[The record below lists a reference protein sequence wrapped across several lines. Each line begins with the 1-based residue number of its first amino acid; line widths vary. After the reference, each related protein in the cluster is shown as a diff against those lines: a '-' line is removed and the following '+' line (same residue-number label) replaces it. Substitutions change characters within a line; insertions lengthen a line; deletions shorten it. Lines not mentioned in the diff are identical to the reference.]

1 MSDTHENDPTDNRF
15 SIVLQAASVVSNS
28 AIEDEGPRTSTRSR
42 SESQPA
48 VKPLLTPVDPE
59 DSRRRASSPNPDV
72 SNISIAVA
80 AETPADDSSSN
91 FTDYKVKTPSDSQYS
106 ANTRRIS
113 SALKTSVNYDSR
125 NSINRKSIVGDSK
138 LRFST
143 NMQVREYTGQHPAEN
158 VGSKEEDIES
168 FYEPINFELDE
179 NGTVKN
185 YKGKMRTGDLV
196 KTGENGKVVE
206 MSGNDK
212 APPGFRK
219 ASTASLSAK
228 KSILSNSSSRGHESS
243 TQDVALKT
251 STTKTAK
258 ESKAP
263 IQPIIKTGT
272 SHTGILKKPSSGI
285 MKSGG
290 KSTGKTSDSTLLSQN
305 NDKVVVT
312 NINLSK
318 YHITGEVRSSFF
330 FEEQNCHIWYSIDNW
345 RTFQE
350 NSAIL
355 TRTDNPLGSDENLPK
370 FANLFYYKF
379 DIEIPMPQG
388 CRNSIS
394 GKSLERRTAD
404 DNLHSQNSSRS
415 ETVYDD
421 SGRSKYIQFY
431 AVMRNQTYLYL
442 DTDFKVYCLR
452 LRENVRLLWEGSEK
466 DVGSE
471 VELPVEKEYDDSVPV
486 GNKPLSVLEQG
497 RKLAYGMKKV
507 MKSIGKMV

>member
-1 MSDTHENDPTDNRF
+1 MSENIEDDPNDNRF
-15 SIVLQAASVVSNS
+15 SISLQAASIVSTS
-28 AIEDEGPRTSTRSR
+28 EDESTPRTSTRSR

-72 SNISIAVA
+72 SNISIAIA
-80 AETPADDSSSN
+80 AETPANDSSNN

-113 SALKTSVNYDSR
+113 SALKHSVNYDSR
-125 NSINRKSIVGDSK
+125 NSINRKSIVGDSR

-143 NMQVREYTGQHPAEN
+143 NLQVREYTGQHPAEN
-158 VGSKEEDIES
+158 VGSKKDDIES

-179 NGTVKN
+179 QGTVKN

-219 ASTASLSAK
+219 ASIASLGGK
-228 KSILSNSSSRGHESS
+228 KSNSSSPG
-243 TQDVALKT
+243 QDVTLDT
-251 STTKTAK
+251 STTKTVQENK
-258 ESKAP
+258 SP
-263 IQPIIKTGT
+263 IQPITKTGT
-272 SHTGILKKPSSGI
+272 SHTGILKRPSSGI

-290 KSTGKTSDSTLLSQN
+290 KSTGKTSDSILTQTSQN

-355 TRTDNPLGSDENLPK
+355 TRTDNPLGSEENLPK

-388 CRNSIS
+388 CRNAIS

-466 DVGSE
+466 KVES
-471 VELPVEKEYDDSVPV
+471 VELPVEEEYADSVPV
-486 GNKPLSVLEQG
+486 GNKPLSVLAQG